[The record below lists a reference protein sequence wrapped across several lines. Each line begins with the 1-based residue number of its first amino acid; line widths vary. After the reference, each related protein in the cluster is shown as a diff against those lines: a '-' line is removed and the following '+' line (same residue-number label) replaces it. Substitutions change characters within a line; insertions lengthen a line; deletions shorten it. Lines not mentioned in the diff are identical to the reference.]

1 MIEPLNVSNKCYLS
15 RTRVIFSKLESKL
28 GVESEAQRMSERLFR
43 GRHLIVGLYHVE
55 KAIPESK
62 AIEKS

>member
-1 MIEPLNVSNKCYLS
+1 MSRANNRYLS
-15 RTRVIFSKLESKL
+15 HTRVIFKL
-28 GVESEAQRMSERLFR
+28 GVESEAQRMLERLFR
-43 GRHLIVGLYHVE
+43 GRRLIVGLYHVE